1 MTKIKL
7 KYTSIDEKKDF
18 LEIEFK
24 NKLLIEIENTFL
36 NISESDTAFVRNA
49 KNDKQAAIWYG
60 DLEYKYGN
68 YTPLIGK
75 EFTENMKILSNLIS
89 SELELDKD
97 FFNSCYVNR
106 YNNGG
111 IGRHHDNDKIF
122 KSDKSWAGGKEII
135 VAVFS
140 LGGKANIFIFKDY
153 YDNHVLGNVEAIDNS
168 LYVMNKNFQN
178 RLYHQVGASMGIRYS
193 FTFRHT
199 VKNIK
204 QPLSI

>member
-1 MTKIKL
+1 MEKIKL

-18 LEIEFK
+18 LNVKFK
-24 NKLLIEIENTFL
+24 EELLKEIENTFL
-36 NISESDTAFVRNA
+36 NIKETSPSFVRNA

-60 DLEYKYGN
+60 ELDYKYGN
-68 YTPLIGK
+68 YTPLVGLN
-75 EFTENMKILSNLIS
+75 FTDNMRKL
-89 SELELDKD
+89 SELIAEELNIDKE

-122 KSDKSWAGGKEII
+122 KKDKTWTGGSEII

-140 LGGKANIFIFKDY
+140 LGANANIFIFNDY
-153 YDNHVLGNVEAIDNS
+153 HDKHILGKVETQDNH
-168 LYVMNKNFQN
+168 LYIMNKNFQN
-178 RLYHQVGASMGIRYS
+178 RLYHQVGASFGIRYS

-199 VKNIK
+199 V
-204 QPLSI
+204 